1 MAYEISHF
9 SCCRSPLPDLSG
21 FSVLFLRVFVR
32 QSVQSVMGK
41 DKQRQSRALR
51 CLEPYNNSPHGRPKD
66 RASGSSGVVHTVH
79 GSSVGSSA
87 PRRLHN
93 PQSRLSSCWSSSKR
107 TRQSSNASR
116 TSSQVHLQK

>member
-9 SCCRSPLPDLSG
+9 SCCCSPLPDLSG

-51 CLEPYNNSPHGRPKD
+51 CLE
-66 RASGSSGVVHTVH
+66 H
-79 GSSVGSSA
+79 GSAWHGYQLCV
-87 PRRLHN
+87 RN
-93 PQSRLSSCWSSSKR
+93 
-107 TRQSSNASR
+107 
-116 TSSQVHLQK
+116 